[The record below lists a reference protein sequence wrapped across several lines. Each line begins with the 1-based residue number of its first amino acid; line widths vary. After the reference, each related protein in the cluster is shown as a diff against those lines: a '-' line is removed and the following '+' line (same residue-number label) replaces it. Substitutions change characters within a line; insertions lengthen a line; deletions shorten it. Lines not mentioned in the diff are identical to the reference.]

1 MLSGADD
8 ARGCKCD
15 RKKCGAA
22 SCRVATAR
30 GRSHLCRSVRT
41 ADLWGSR
48 GCGSVVHATA
58 SGIRAA
64 SAFIAARSRFAEEC
78 LAGAVTGGVRQVV
91 VLGAGLD
98 TFGLRNPHA
107 AQGLSVF
114 EVDHPATQR
123 WKLDCLRKT
132 DLERPA
138 WLRFVAV
145 DFETQPRLVPAGHG
159 LIAAWPG
166 AKGGCNDR
174 RSRERKGKAC

>member
-1 MLSGADD
+1 MQEGASVTAKNVALLRAAQQLLEGGAIFANRFALPICGEAEDAVLSFMRQHPEFERLRLLSQSA
-8 ARGCKCD
+8 
-15 RKKCGAA
+15 
-22 SCRVATAR
+22 VA
-30 GRSHLCRSVRT
+30 LPRSVWQ
-41 ADLWGSR
+41 ALSQAACAKSWCWVR
-48 GCGSVVHATA
+48 GLIALGCA
-58 SGIRAA
+58 IR
-64 SAFIAARSRFAEEC
+64 
-78 LAGAVTGGVRQVV
+78 
-91 VLGAGLD
+91 
-98 TFGLRNPHA
+98 

-114 EVDHPATQR
+114 EVDRPATQR